1 MSINLG
7 TIAHKK
13 FEAEAIQAFQDMA
26 KLRGTTRLRDAK
38 NANQVQFQVIGATT
52 AELRGAIQTPIPL
65 ADVTHTVAIATVK
78 DFVIAEMTD
87 IFKDNQ
93 TSVDERSELVESM
106 TSALGRRLDQII
118 IDEMVAATIT
128 KTVADD
134 IESSGT
140 PDNLNVAMFNES
152 ARLLG
157 SDVPDTDRFMLVHDN
172 GFYHFLREGDVK
184 DIDINVTKAL
194 ALGKVPEYHG
204 FNILKIGDRKEGGLP
219 GGKGLSATRK
229 SFAWQ
234 KSAIGLAMNMNPK
247 IRIDYVPTHGAWIV
261 TAFMSAGAVII
272 QTDGVVEISTDELA

>member
-7 TIAHKK
+7 NIAHKK

-38 NANQVQFQVIGATT
+38 NANQVQVQVIGKTT

-65 ADVTHTVAIATVK
+65 ADVTHTPAVATVK

-106 TSALGRRLDQII
+106 TMALGRRLDQII
-118 IDEMVAATIT
+118 IDELVAATIT

-134 IESSGT
+134 IAISGT

-172 GFYHFLREGDVK
+172 GFYHFLLEADVK
-184 DIDINVTKAL
+184 DFDINTTKAL
-194 ALGKVPEYHG
+194 AMGKIPEYHG
-204 FNILKIGDRKEGGLP
+204 FNIIKIGDRTEGGLP
-219 GGKGLSATRK
+219 GGTGLSATRK

-234 KSAIGLAMNMNPK
+234 KSSIGLAMNMNPK
-247 IRIDYVPTHGAWIV
+247 IRIDYVSTHGAWIV
-261 TAFMSAGAVII
+261 TAFMSAGAVVI
-272 QTDGVVEISTDELA
+272 QTDGVVEISTDETS